1 MSAMSTLSAMLDD
14 LPPETAALLSRFH
27 FDRARFE
34 ALATRLTGAP
44 IDNRVSGVVEPPT
57 DDDLLP
63 CPAADTPRAAQLAE
77 AGRGALGRG
86 EVALVVLA
94 GGMATRMGGVV
105 KALVPALG
113 ERTFLDLRL
122 GEVQSM
128 SKQSNARLP
137 FWLMT
142 SSATEDG
149 IVAALGDRLSG
160 DSIATFPQFVSLRLR
175 PDGTLFVDASGK
187 PSVQAFGHGDLPDA
201 LRRSGLLARFV
212 ESGGRY
218 LVVANLDNLGAS
230 VDPTLIGMHM
240 EHSAPVSCEVVQKVG
255 TDRGGIPVRLDGRRV
270 VLEEFRLPQSFDPTR
285 VRVFNTNTFVL
296 DARAVLEL
304 DADWTYFV
312 VEKQVEG
319 ETVIQFER
327 LLGEITSFL
336 DSRFLVVPRSGAESR
351 FLPVKDH
358 AELKA
363 RQGEIETIARARGML

>member
-1 MSAMSTLSAMLDD
+1 MNALATMLDD
-14 LPPETAALLSRFH
+14 LPAETRALLARFQ
-27 FDRARFE
+27 FDRDEFQK
-34 ALATRLTGAP
+34 LATRLTGAT
-44 IDNRVSGVVEPPT
+44 IDNRVSGQVEPPS
-57 DDDLLP
+57 DADLLRRP
-63 CPAADTPRAAQLAE
+63 EAGTPRAAELAQ
-77 AGRGALGRG
+77 AGMAALTRG

-94 GGMATRMGGVV
+94 GGMATRMGGVI
-105 KALVPALG
+105 KALVPAVG
-113 ERTFLDLRL
+113 EHTFLDLRL
-122 GEVQSM
+122 GEVKSL
-128 SKQSNARLP
+128 SERSGARLP

-149 IVAALGDRLSG
+149 IVSALGPRRSG
-160 DSIATFPQFVSLRLR
+160 DVIATFPQFVSLRLR
-175 PDGTLFVDASGK
+175 PDGTLFLDRSGM

-201 LRRSGLLARFV
+201 LRRSGLLSRFV
-212 ESGGRY
+212 DGGGRY

-230 VDPTLIGMHM
+230 VDPVLIGMHM
-240 EHSAPVSCEVVQKVG
+240 EHAAPVSCEVVEKVG

-270 VLEEFRLPQSFDPTR
+270 VLEEFRLPLSFDPSS

-296 DARAVLEL
+296 DARAVLAL

-312 VEKQVEG
+312 VEKQVDG

-336 DSRFLVVPRSGAESR
+336 DSRFIVVPRSGAESR